1 MGFANKDRRRF
12 EPHRAQRFTMPRI
25 PPGSLLRAMLL
36 AALGI
41 VGAGWALVNHYT
53 ARHPP
58 MLVPV
63 QPAPTPTYDADA
75 GEMPVPEIERAP

>member
-1 MGFANKDRRRF
+1 
-12 EPHRAQRFTMPRI
+12 
-25 PPGSLLRAMLL
+25 MLL

-63 QPAPTPTYDADA
+63 QPPPTPTYDADA
-75 GEMPVPEIERAP
+75 GEIPVPELERAP